1 MLVVSFTN
9 GGNITRLNEFKS
21 AMNALNIQYQM
32 WNFVDAIDYKWNEKK
47 VLKKINKILALKEEW
62 KMVITHNMEG
72 DYGHFQHKEVSRL
85 VRKAYK
91 GNNIFM
97 PVSSKKLFEDK
108 NKLKAKES
116 EEKIEFFKNY
126 YKSQKHILILYE
138 KYFKFEKI
146 IKY

>member
-1 MLVVSFTN
+1 
-9 GGNITRLNEFKS
+9 
-21 AMNALNIQYQM
+21 
-32 WNFVDAIDYKWNEKK
+32 
-47 VLKKINKILALKEEW
+47 
-62 KMVITHNMEG
+62 MEG

-116 EEKIEFFKNY
+116 KEKIEFFKNY